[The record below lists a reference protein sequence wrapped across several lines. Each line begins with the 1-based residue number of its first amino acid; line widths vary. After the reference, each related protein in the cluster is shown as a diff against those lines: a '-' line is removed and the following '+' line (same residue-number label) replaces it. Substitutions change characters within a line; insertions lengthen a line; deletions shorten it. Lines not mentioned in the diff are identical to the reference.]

1 MVIIYYTNMTAMIG
15 YNLLLTIKFHIP
27 AIGSYFF
34 GETGSALVY
43 LAFFLVLYREG
54 MPGVVLFS
62 QSLRSDSLASKCE
75 MHRLIH
81 EYRFYTHRYLIA
93 VPQIACHFDA

>member
-34 GETGSALVY
+34 GRQKMMMLPIVSSHALQTFFIGDSIYIVY
-43 LAFFLVLYREG
+43 
-54 MPGVVLFS
+54 PGTS
-62 QSLRSDSLASKCE
+62 
-75 MHRLIH
+75 
-81 EYRFYTHRYLIA
+81 IA
-93 VPQIACHFDA
+93 LNAMYCRATAHVIEDQTCPGTI

>member
-34 GETGSALVY
+34 GRQKMMMLPIVSSHALQTFFIGDSIYIVY
-43 LAFFLVLYREG
+43 
-54 MPGVVLFS
+54 PGTS
-62 QSLRSDSLASKCE
+62 
-75 MHRLIH
+75 
-81 EYRFYTHRYLIA
+81 IA
-93 VPQIACHFDA
+93 LNAMYCRATAHVIIDQACPGTI

>member
-34 GETGSALVY
+34 GRQKMMMLPIVSSHALQTFFIGDSIYIVY
-43 LAFFLVLYREG
+43 
-54 MPGVVLFS
+54 PGTS
-62 QSLRSDSLASKCE
+62 
-75 MHRLIH
+75 
-81 EYRFYTHRYLIA
+81 IA
-93 VPQIACHFDA
+93 LNAMYCRATAHVIKDQACPGTI

>member
-34 GETGSALVY
+34 GRQKMMMLPIVSSHALQTFFIGDSIYIVY
-43 LAFFLVLYREG
+43 
-54 MPGVVLFS
+54 PGTS
-62 QSLRSDSLASKCE
+62 
-75 MHRLIH
+75 
-81 EYRFYTHRYLIA
+81 IA
-93 VPQIACHFDA
+93 LNTMYCRATAHVIKDQACPGTI

>member
-34 GETGSALVY
+34 GRQKMMMLPIVSSHALQTVFIGDSIYIVY
-43 LAFFLVLYREG
+43 
-54 MPGVVLFS
+54 PGTS
-62 QSLRSDSLASKCE
+62 
-75 MHRLIH
+75 
-81 EYRFYTHRYLIA
+81 IA
-93 VPQIACHFDA
+93 LNAMYCRATAHVIEDQTCPGTI

>member
-34 GETGSALVY
+34 GRQKMMMLPIVSSHAFQTFFIGDSIYIVYPGTSIALNAMYCRATAHVI
-43 LAFFLVLYREG
+43 EDQTC
-54 MPGVVLFS
+54 PGT
-62 QSLRSDSLASKCE
+62 
-75 MHRLIH
+75 I
-81 EYRFYTHRYLIA
+81 
-93 VPQIACHFDA
+93 